1 MQIEND
7 NTNSSESETESNIE
21 FSNMTETKYD
31 VTCLRL
37 YARYGHVLVTNKR
50 KLIGSPSF

>member
-37 YARYGHVLVTNKR
+37 YARCGHVLVTNKR